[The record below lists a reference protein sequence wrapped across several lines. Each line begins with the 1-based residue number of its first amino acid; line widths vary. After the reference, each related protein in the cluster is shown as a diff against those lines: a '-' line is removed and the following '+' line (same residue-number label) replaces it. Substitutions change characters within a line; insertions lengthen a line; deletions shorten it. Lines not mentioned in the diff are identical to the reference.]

1 MRSVFHV
8 APIINHMSIFVTLVF
23 GLAGEK
29 PLIETSR
36 GLVIGRKEIEEVVV
50 KIGQYLRVVEGMIV
64 RLECPVRGFPA
75 PEVSWFLNDRLLK
88 TSGRFLVD
96 TRSNWLIVDPIQLE
110 DTGQVSCTA
119 SNSAGSANASS
130 FISVIGKDKY

>member
-64 RLECPVRGFPA
+64 RLECPVRGFPT